1 MANADSPTNM
11 LWLINQAT
19 AGELTQPGTTA
30 AASDVTSTQQVL
42 SRTSPGMDFTNIKID
57 VTANG

>member
-1 MANADSPTNM
+1 M

-19 AGELTQPGTTA
+19 AGELTQPG
-30 AASDVTSTQQVL
+30 SGGGRPPSGGDVTATQQIL

-57 VTANG
+57 VTANR